1 MQDRCAV
8 KNHELTGNPSGFGD
22 RFFVLG
28 NVQKAAARNNNV
40 KRTCAVTQRSCVLNI
55 ESNRRVLLP
64 SEVDKCRGEVT
75 TLIRHRQSS
84 AAQHFRV
91 ISAGTADLQETSI
104 LERGNIM
111 EKDVHQGVK
120 HSVGV
125 AGSIASEL
133 PLNHYSLF
141 RRYSIIHPRTRKLV
155 SDARKLTGWHEP
167 ELRRK

>member
-1 MQDRCAV
+1 
-8 KNHELTGNPSGFGD
+8 
-22 RFFVLG
+22 
-28 NVQKAAARNNNV
+28 
-40 KRTCAVTQRSCVLNI
+40 
-55 ESNRRVLLP
+55 
-64 SEVDKCRGEVT
+64 
-75 TLIRHRQSS
+75 
-84 AAQHFRV
+84 
-91 ISAGTADLQETSI
+91 
-104 LERGNIM
+104 M

-167 ELRRK
+167 TASHLLMLEAVAGRRLLVDSYAEALRAGYRWHEFGDLHLILPR